1 MSTQEAQNE
10 RLDRELLELLNE
22 LRVFMPG
29 VQVLLG
35 FLLMAPFNQR
45 FQQLAPSL
53 KEVYFAA
60 VLFRSSAARWW
71 SWWSSWSSWSW
82 WWPGGSRRWSPARSR
97 WSGAG
102 QPTPPAAPCCPP
114 AGNRRPGTG

>member
-82 WWPGGSRRWSPARSR
+82 
-97 WSGAG
+97 
-102 QPTPPAAPCCPP
+102 
-114 AGNRRPGTG
+114 